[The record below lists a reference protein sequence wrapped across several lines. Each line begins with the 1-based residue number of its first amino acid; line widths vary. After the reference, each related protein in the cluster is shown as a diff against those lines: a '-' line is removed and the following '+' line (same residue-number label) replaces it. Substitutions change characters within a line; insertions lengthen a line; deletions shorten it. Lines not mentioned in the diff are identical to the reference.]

1 MLIKEKHL
9 LQMAVLK
16 QKPNKAI
23 FSREERRRKMVVTNL
38 NPSAT
43 RSNQKHVEK
52 EAKKLI
58 ASSLDG
64 KKEKADAMDAQLDA
78 TIQRRRGAD
87 VSATTVVLPNQVST
101 DEDVEKVKDSE
112 LKEEKNESTSLGSV
126 ESIQRLPLL
135 GNEDNGEQGQI
146 R

>member
-1 MLIKEKHL
+1 
-9 LQMAVLK
+9 
-16 QKPNKAI
+16 
-23 FSREERRRKMVVTNL
+23 MVVTNL

-146 R
+146 RWLEVGILLFQMYSSKQG